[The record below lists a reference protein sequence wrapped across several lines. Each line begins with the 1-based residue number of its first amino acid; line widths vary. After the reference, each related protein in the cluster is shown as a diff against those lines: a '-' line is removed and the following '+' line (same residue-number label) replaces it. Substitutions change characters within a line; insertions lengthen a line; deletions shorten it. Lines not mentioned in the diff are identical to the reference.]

1 MFFYSCNADELI
13 APCNYRYFLNENS
26 YYRGAGFIGSTVIR
40 YLIQNTNDC
49 VINVDKLTYAGN
61 LDSLSTIEG
70 NPRYVF
76 ECVDICDYNSLANV
90 FRKHESD
97 AIMHL
102 AAENHVD
109 RSIDGPGTFIQTNLV
124 GTYTLLEVARSY
136 WKQLNA
142 KKQSIFRFH
151 HISTDEVSHPEE
163 NPIAHK
169 CLFSEKSSY
178 LPSSPYSASK
188 AGSDHLVHAWYYR

>member
-1 MFFYSCNADELI
+1 MKILI
-13 APCNYRYFLNENS
+13 TG
-26 YYRGAGFIGSTVIR
+26 GAGFIGSTVIR

-76 ECVDICDYNSLANV
+76 ECVDICDYNSFATV

-97 AIMHL
+97 AVMHS
-102 AAENHVD
+102 AAESHVD
-109 RSIDGPGTFIQTNLV
+109 RSIDGPGTFIHTNIV
-124 GTYTLLEVARSY
+124 GTYNLLEVARSY

-142 KKQSIFRFH
+142 KKQSTFRFH
-151 HISTDEVSHPEE
+151 QISTDEVFKDLPHPEE
-163 NPIAHK
+163 NPNAQQ

-178 LPSSPYSASK
+178 LPNSPYSASK
-188 AGSDHLVHAWYYR
+188 AGMALSKNSYGQYLLDLVRSSHG